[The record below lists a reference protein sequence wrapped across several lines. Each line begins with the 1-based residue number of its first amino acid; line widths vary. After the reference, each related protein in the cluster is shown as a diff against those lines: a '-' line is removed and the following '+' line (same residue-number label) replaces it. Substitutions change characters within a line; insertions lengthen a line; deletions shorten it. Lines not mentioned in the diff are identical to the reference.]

1 MEMIAIRDAAK
12 TLARRFAP
20 FALIQQSAAH
30 HWPAAIPVVEQA
42 LIALPINARQTLAER
57 SSRSTPDV
65 ARNIF
70 DAVDNAFTLVPLP
83 PLPEQMGGPTWEDV
97 FEQEYGIETNRKE
110 VG

>member
-20 FALIQQSAAH
+20 FALIQHGAAH
-30 HWPAAIPVVEQA
+30 HWPAAIPAIEQA

-57 SSRSTPDV
+57 SNHSTPGV
-65 ARNIF
+65 ARIIV

-83 PLPEQMGGPTWEDV
+83 PLPEQMGGPTWEAV
-97 FEQEYGIETNRKE
+97 FEQEYGVETNRK
-110 VG
+110 VAG